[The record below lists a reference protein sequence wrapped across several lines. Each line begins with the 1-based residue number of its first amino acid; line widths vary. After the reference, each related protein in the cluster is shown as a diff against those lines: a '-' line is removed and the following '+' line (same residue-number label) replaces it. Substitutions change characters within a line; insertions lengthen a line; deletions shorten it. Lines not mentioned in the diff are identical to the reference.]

1 MSIFQKAIQPKKAIQ
16 LLLVDDTQDEA
27 ERIAKLFRESGRAVR
42 IQPVKHTDE
51 LEQALKQSWDLL
63 ICTPNCTRLP
73 AKEVA
78 QYLSKCPSDIPL
90 IQLLEEASSEAV
102 IEALEQ
108 GARAVLPQG
117 EDHRLLLLVGRELA
131 SLEDRRALQAALA
144 AQREAEKR
152 CQLLLES
159 SVDAIAYVH
168 EGMHIYTNRMWQRRF
183 GYENGEELEGIS
195 IIDLIAADDQNKLK
209 TFFTEGL
216 AEQADASLELSAL
229 TRDGQTFAVKLEFSP
244 ASYQGEDCIQV
255 IIRSEVGNA
264 ELEEKLREISR
275 RDSITGLYNYNYFLK
290 RLDKAAAATQEQGS
304 PAAVAYLS
312 IDHYSEL
319 LTDIGLSGVE
329 QLVISLAGLLREHFG
344 QDVQLARFSDDAFSL
359 LQTGVSAVQIEESL
373 RGLLKKVTSRLFDIG
388 GRTIQASLSIGL
400 VGLEKDSCQALQA
413 IERAHQCAASLRQG
427 NGLKRFDPVEEL
439 AAQADS
445 GDTIALLKQALS
457 TDGFRLLFQPVV
469 RLRGEP
475 EEHYEVLLRLKTP
488 QGEEISPREF
498 LQIAGRAGLL
508 AKVDRWVIVN
518 AIKCQRSKEH
528 LPRLFIHLS
537 SASLKDESFVPWL
550 ANILKAAKLP
560 EGRLIFQF
568 STADTEQWVA
578 QTQTLIKG
586 LRALRCPTVL
596 SQFDGS
602 ARQFELLKHLPIDF
616 IKLDGSQTQD
626 LNEQE
631 NRDKL
636 KELLD
641 KIAAQ
646 NKQSIVP
653 FVETVGALSM
663 LWQAGAHYIQGYYL
677 QGPADAMD
685 YDFEA

>member
-1 MSIFQKAIQPKKAIQ
+1 MSNPKKAIQ

-27 ERIAKLFRESGRAVR
+27 QRIAKLFRESGRAVR
-42 IQPVKHTDE
+42 EQAVNSPDE

-63 ICTPNCTRLP
+63 IATPNCKRLP

-78 QYLSKCPSDIPL
+78 QILGKYPIDLPL

-108 GARAVLPQG
+108 GARTVLPMG
-117 EDHRLLLLVGRELA
+117 EDRRLLLLANRELA
-131 SLEDRRALQAALA
+131 SLEDRRALQTALQ

-159 SVDAIAYVH
+159 SMDAIAYIH
-168 EGMHIYTNRMWQRRF
+168 EGMHIYANHSWQQRF
-183 GYENGEELEGIS
+183 GYESEGELEGIS
-195 IIDLIAADDQNKLK
+195 LLDLIASKDQDKLK
-209 TFFTEGL
+209 AFFREALSQQDTE
-216 AEQADASLELSAL
+216 LELTGISRNGQSFSA
-229 TRDGQTFAVKLEFSP
+229 KLEFSP

-255 IIRSEVGNA
+255 IIRSDTGNA

-275 RDSITGLYNYNYFLK
+275 RDATTGLYNYNHFLK
-290 RLDKAAAATQEQGS
+290 LLDKAAAVTQERGS
-304 PAAVAYLS
+304 PAVVAYLS
-312 IDHYSEL
+312 IDHYSDL
-319 LTDIGLSGVE
+319 LTEIGLSGIE
-329 QLVISLAGLLREHFG
+329 QLVIGLGELLRAHFG
-344 QDVQLARFSDDAFSL
+344 KEVQLARFSDDAFSL
-359 LQTGVSAVQIEESL
+359 MQVGVTAAQIEESL
-373 RGLLKKVTSRLFDIG
+373 RKLLKEVASRLFDIG

-413 IERAHQCAASLRQG
+413 IERARQCAASLEQG
-427 NGLKRFDPVEEL
+427 NGLKRFDPDEEL
-439 AAQADS
+439 AAQAGS

-457 TDGFRLLFQPVV
+457 SDGFRLLFQPVV

-518 AIKCQRSKEH
+518 AIKRQRTTQHS
-528 LPRLFIHLS
+528 PRLFIHLS
-537 SASLKDESFVPWL
+537 SASLKDEGFLHWL
-550 ANILKAAKLP
+550 ANILKVAKLP

-568 STADTEQWVA
+568 SACDAEQWVA

-586 LRALRCPTVL
+586 LRALRCQTVL

-602 ARQFELLKHLPIDF
+602 ARQFALLKHLPTDF
-616 IKLDGSQTQD
+616 IKLDGSLSQD
-626 LNEQE
+626 LNEPE
-631 NRDKL
+631 NREKL
-636 KELLD
+636 KALLD
-641 KIAAQ
+641 KIGEQ
-646 NKQSIVP
+646 KKQSIVP
-653 FVETVGALSM
+653 FVETVGALSL

-685 YDFEA
+685 YDFDA